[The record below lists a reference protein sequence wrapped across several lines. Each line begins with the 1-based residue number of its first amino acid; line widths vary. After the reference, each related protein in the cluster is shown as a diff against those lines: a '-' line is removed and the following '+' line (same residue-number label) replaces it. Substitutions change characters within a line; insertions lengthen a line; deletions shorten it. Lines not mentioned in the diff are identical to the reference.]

1 MCMLRFFFMALNRSL
16 FYGKLERV
24 LRDDVRLFHS
34 FLIQTSTC
42 NRGGYVDITVI
53 HLEFQIESF
62 VGGYNVDVTVI
73 FYFFKSKTV
82 LGNGMCILLS
92 VSIASNCSLC

>member
-1 MCMLRFFFMALNRSL
+1 MCMLRFFFMASNRSL

-34 FLIQTSTC
+34 FLIQISTC